1 MVRGIHRV
9 AALLAG
15 GAALLSLGTAWAASP
30 TLDAV
35 RKRGQL
41 VCGVNGMLPGF
52 SAQSTAPGAA
62 GKWEG
67 LDVDYCRAIAAAV
80 LGDAGK
86 VKYVA
91 LTADKRFDVLAAGG
105 VDVLVRNSTF
115 NLERSTTGKVRFT
128 TPNFYDGQA
137 FVLPR
142 GRTIKRAPELKGETI
157 CVTRGTDHEA
167 NLLAWAELEG
177 ITVKPLVLPN
187 ANEMY
192 EAFYDNKCLAI
203 TADQTALAST
213 IVRTGRGPL
222 FAMLPDIISKE
233 PLGPWVKSGDDGW
246 LDIVRWTHHAL
257 VMAEEFDVR
266 SATVDR
272 QRSEA
277 RPLQLKRLLGTAPG
291 TGRALGLDDAW
302 AFNIVKQ
309 VGNYGEIFG
318 RNVGMQSPLKFG
330 RGLNSL
336 NRECGLMYAPPM

>member
-1 MVRGIHRV
+1 MRRGTFWAI
-9 AALLAG
+9 ALSVWLAG
-15 GAALLSLGTAWAASP
+15 LLPVQPAAAASP

-35 RKRGQL
+35 RKRGEL

-52 SAQSTAPGAA
+52 SAANAA

-67 LDVDYCRAIAAAV
+67 LDVDYCRAIATAV
-80 LGDAGK
+80 LGDANK

-91 LTADKRFDVLAAGG
+91 LTADKRFDVLAAGE
-105 VDVLVRNSTF
+105 VDVLVRNSTWT
-115 NLERSTTGKVRFT
+115 LGRSANAKVRFT

-142 GRTIKRAPELKGETI
+142 GRTLKRPPELKGETI

-167 NLLAWAELEG
+167 NLLAWAEVEG
-177 ITVKPLVLPN
+177 ITVKALVLPN
-187 ANEMY
+187 SNEMY

-203 TADQTALAST
+203 SADQTALAST
-213 IVRTGRGPL
+213 IVRSGRGPL

-246 LDIVRWTHHAL
+246 LEIVRWTHYAL
-257 VMAEEFDVR
+257 VMAEELNIR
-266 SATVDR
+266 SDIVER
-272 QRSEA
+272 QRDELRGIQA
-277 RPLQLKRLLGTAPG
+277 KKLLGVVPG
-291 TGRALGLDDAW
+291 TGKALGLDDAW
-302 AFNIVKQ
+302 AFNVVKQ
-309 VGNYGEIFG
+309 VGNYGEIFA

-336 NRECGLMYAPPM
+336 NKECGLMYAPPM

>member
-1 MVRGIHRV
+1 MVWGIHRV

-41 VCGVNGMLPGF
+41 VCGVNGLLPGF
-52 SAQSTAPGAA
+52 SAANAA
-62 GKWEG
+62 GEWEG

-86 VKYVA
+86 VKYVG
-91 LTADKRFDVLAAGG
+91 LTADKRFDVLAAGEI
-105 VDVLVRNSTF
+105 DVLVRNSTF
-115 NLERSTTGKVRFT
+115 NLERSVTGKVRFT

-142 GRTIKRAPELKGETI
+142 GRTLKRAPELKGETI

-167 NLLAWAELEG
+167 NLLAWAEVEG
-177 ITVKPLVLPN
+177 IAVKTLVLPN
-187 ANEMY
+187 SNEMY

-213 IVRTGRGPL
+213 IVRSGRGPL

-246 LDIVRWTHHAL
+246 LDIVRWTHYAL
-257 VMAEEFDVR
+257 VTAEELNIR
-266 SATVDR
+266 SDIVER
-272 QRSEA
+272 QRDEFRGIQA
-277 RPLQLKRLLGTAPG
+277 KRLLGVVPG
-291 TGRALGLDDAW
+291 SGKALGLDDAW

-309 VGNYGEIFG
+309 VGNYGEIFA

-336 NRECGLMYAPPM
+336 NKECGLMYAPPM

>member
-1 MVRGIHRV
+1 MNWGTYRAV
-9 AALLAG
+9 AAIAVG
-15 GAALLSLGTAWAASP
+15 SAALLSVAAAWAASP

-35 RKRGQL
+35 RKRGEL

-52 SAQSTAPGAA
+52 SAANAA

-80 LGDAGK
+80 LGDANK

-91 LTADKRFDVLAAGG
+91 LTADKRFDVLGAGE
-105 VDVLVRNSTF
+105 VDVLVRNSTWT
-115 NLERSTTGKVRFT
+115 LARSASTKVRFT

-192 EAFYDNKCLAI
+192 ETFYDNKCLAI

-233 PLGPWVKSGDDGW
+233 PLGPYVRSGDDGW
-246 LDIVRWTHHAL
+246 LDIVRWTHYAL
-257 VMAEEFDVR
+257 VLAEELNIRSDV
-266 SATVDR
+266 VER
-272 QRSEA
+272 QRDEHRGTQA
-277 RPLQLKRLLGTAPG
+277 KKLLGVVPG

-302 AFNIVKQ
+302 AFNMVKQ
-309 VGNYGEIFG
+309 VGNYGEIFA

-336 NRECGLMYAPPM
+336 NKECGLMYAPPM

>member
-1 MVRGIHRV
+1 MRRGTFWAI
-9 AALLAG
+9 ALSVWLAG
-15 GAALLSLGTAWAASP
+15 LLPVQPAAAASP

-35 RKRGQL
+35 RKRGEL

-52 SAQSTAPGAA
+52 SAANAA

-67 LDVDYCRAIAAAV
+67 LDVDYCRAIATAA
-80 LGDAGK
+80 LGDASK

-91 LTADKRFDVLAAGG
+91 LTADKRFDVLAAGE
-105 VDVLVRNSTF
+105 VDVLVRNSTWT
-115 NLERSTTGKVRFT
+115 LARSANAKVRFT

-187 ANEMY
+187 ASEMY

-233 PLGPWVKSGDDGW
+233 PLGPYVRSGDDGW
-246 LDIVRWTHHAL
+246 LDIVRWTHYAL

-266 SATVDR
+266 AATIDR
-272 QRSEA
+272 QRAEA
-277 RPLQLKRLLGTAPG
+277 RPIQLKRLLGTVPG

-302 AFNIVKQ
+302 AFNVVKQ
-309 VGNYGEIFG
+309 VGNYGEIFA

-336 NRECGLMYAPPM
+336 NKECGLMYAPPM